1 MRMDPPR
8 SGLPGQPQ
16 SARRLDAVLQ
26 PVIPQ
31 ISALVRATPGC
42 LSLAQGMVRWGPPPG
57 VAAALAQAAA
67 APTPA
72 LHRYGPMAGDPALLE
87 AIRTDLTAP
96 SRAGGALDLE
106 GAELLVTAGSN
117 MAFNA
122 IAQVITDPGDELI
135 LPLPFYFNHVMAVQL
150 AGGVAVP
157 VDAGLI
163 PDPARLAAA
172 ITPRTRAI
180 VTVSPNNPSGVVVPQ
195 RVLAAIS
202 QLCAQR
208 GLFHIHDEAY
218 EQFVHG
224 QTPHWSPGS
233 QPGAAGHTI
242 SLFSLSKAYGMAGWR
257 VGFMAAPSGLG
268 AALAKVQ
275 DTVLICPPRLMQ
287 RAAVAALAAGP
298 AWCRPH
304 IAELAGRRSQL
315 LKAVA
320 DAQAE
325 GLPVRLLAEPSGAFY
340 ALLALEP
347 APAAGGLTSDVLM
360 RRLVLEHRV
369 AAVSGE
375 SFGLAAADPVAAGQG
390 PTLRLSYGLLNADDL
405 QEALRRLFGGI
416 RALLAAP
423 HPNGP

>member
-1 MRMDPPR
+1 
-8 SGLPGQPQ
+8 
-16 SARRLDAVLQ
+16 
-26 PVIPQ
+26 
-31 ISALVRATPGC
+31 
-42 LSLAQGMVRWGPPPG
+42 
-57 VAAALAQAAA
+57 
-67 APTPA
+67 
-72 LHRYGPMAGDPALLE
+72 MAGDPALLE

-96 SRAGGALDLE
+96 SRAGGVLDLE

-224 QTPHWSPGS
+224 LTPHWSPGS
-233 QPGAAGHTI
+233 QAGAAGHTI

-257 VGFMAAPSGLG
+257 VGYAVVPAQLMAGL
-268 AALAKVQ
+268 AQVQ
-275 DTVLICPPRLMQ
+275 DTVLIAPPQ
-287 RAAVAALAAGP
+287 ITQAAAVAALRAGP
-298 AWCRPH
+298 AWCSAP
-304 IAELAGRRSQL
+304 IAELAALQQQL
-315 LKAVA
+315 IAAV
-320 DAQAE
+320 DQARAA
-325 GLPVRLLAEPSGAFY
+325 GLPVRLLAVPDGAFY
-340 ALLALEP
+340 GLLGLEPEASALLQRAGIDARALM
-347 APAAGGLTSDVLM
+347 G
-360 RRLVLEHRV
+360 RLALDHGV
-369 AAVSGE
+369 AAVSGDA
-375 SFGLAAADPVAAGQG
+375 FGLAGHS
-390 PTLRLSYGLLNADDL
+390 LRLSTGMCDGPMLAM
-405 QEALRRLFGGI
+405 ALERLFAGL
-416 RALLAAP
+416 RALL
-423 HPNGP
+423 GEG